1 MHSTL
6 ASIVRKEFLHIIR
19 DRQTLIIL
27 FLMPVMMLFL
37 YGYAIT
43 LEMRQIETVLVD
55 LAKNNESRAFTE
67 NLTSTD
73 FFKITDV
80 DVPYSEFDNIFKK
93 RLARCII
100 VIPHDFNPAG
110 GANKIQLL
118 IDASDPNA
126 ANYINNYVSRITAI
140 YNQNNI
146 AVMVRPFQL
155 EPRILYN
162 PDFKSAY
169 FFVPGLIAVIL
180 LLICALL
187 TSIAIVREKENGTLE
202 QILVSPVKP
211 VQIII
216 GKVLPYLGIGYVMA
230 LMVLFF
236 AYFWFDV
243 PIHGSFLLL
252 NIMLLLYIFT
262 GLSFGLLISTVA
274 KSQQVAMMATLVVTI
289 LPTVMMSGFIF
300 PIASM
305 PMALQYIAAVI
316 PATHFLEI
324 IRGIMLKGT
333 GLAELYPQASYLLAI
348 AVFLV
353 SVSVK
358 KFSTTLE

>member
-19 DRQTLIIL
+19 DKQTLIIL
-27 FLMPVMMLFL
+27 FLMPVMMMLLF
-37 YGYAIT
+37 GYAIT
-43 LEMRQIETVLVD
+43 LEMKQIETVIVD
-55 LAKNNESRAFTE
+55 LSKNNESRAFTE

-73 FFKITDV
+73 FFKITDA
-80 DVPYSEFDNIFKK
+80 DVPYSKFENIFKQ
-93 RLARCII
+93 RMARCII
-100 VIPHDFNPAG
+100 VIPQNFNPIG
-110 GANKIQLL
+110 GNNKIQLL

-126 ANYINNYVSRITAI
+126 ANYINNYVSRITAL
-140 YNQNNI
+140 YNMNNI
-146 AVMVRPFQL
+146 SFMARPLQL
-155 EPRILYN
+155 EPRVLYN
-162 PDFKSAY
+162 PDFKSTY

-187 TSIAIVREKENGTLE
+187 TSIAIVREKENGTFE

-216 GKVLPYLGIGYVMA
+216 GKVLPYLGIGYLMA

-243 PIHGSFLLL
+243 PIHGSFALL
-252 NIMLLLYIFT
+252 NLMLVLYIFT
-262 GLSFGLLISTVA
+262 GLSFGLLISTAA
-274 KSQQVAMMATLVVTI
+274 KSQQVAMMFTLVITI
-289 LPTVMMSGFIF
+289 LPTVMLSGFIF

-305 PMALQYIAAVI
+305 PTVLQYVASVI

-333 GLAELYPQASYLLAI
+333 GMKELYPQASFLLAI

-353 SVSVK
+353 GISVK